1 MLLSARY
8 MDEEMVT
15 LCEAG
20 QTEVLYEIP
29 KKRYKWTY
37 SQNRNR
43 LENTLTVAGGK
54 AGGRGS

>member
-29 KKRYKWTY
+29 KKRYK
-37 SQNRNR
+37 
-43 LENTLTVAGGK
+43 
-54 AGGRGS
+54 